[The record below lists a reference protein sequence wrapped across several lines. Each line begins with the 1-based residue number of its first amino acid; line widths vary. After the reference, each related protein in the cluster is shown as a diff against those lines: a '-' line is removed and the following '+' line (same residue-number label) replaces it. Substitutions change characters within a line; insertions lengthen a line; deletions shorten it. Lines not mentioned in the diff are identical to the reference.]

1 MHRTALP
8 LVLIFLVFF
17 YCSESDDK
25 KNENNNFFSINSE
38 RYPINRAGI
47 IDFGPDLSNS
57 IYKGNLLVIIFITE
71 GIEFNQEEDGNLL
84 LEGTGAIMG
93 LVTFSDYKNYL
104 EDGNYFLNLRPPFEK
119 SDVSIAFYSP
129 TFNSEYVVG
138 PYFNYDGISVLSGK
152 MIINHLNKNTVVEM
166 NMIDEI
172 GNTIH
177 TTFEGN
183 LEVLNYN
190 ILPKI
195 LQ

>member
-57 IYKGNLLVIIFITE
+57 IYKGNLLVIIFVAE

-119 SDVSIAFYSP
+119 GDVSIAFYSP

-138 PYFNYDGISVLSGK
+138 PYLSRYLILWKNYSKMVLVVSLIETVGSSLTK
-152 MIINHLNKNTVVEM
+152 FYFPKNSKLAK
-166 NMIDEI
+166 D
-172 GNTIH
+172 
-177 TTFEGN
+177 FDF
-183 LEVLNYN
+183 
-190 ILPKI
+190 
-195 LQ
+195 